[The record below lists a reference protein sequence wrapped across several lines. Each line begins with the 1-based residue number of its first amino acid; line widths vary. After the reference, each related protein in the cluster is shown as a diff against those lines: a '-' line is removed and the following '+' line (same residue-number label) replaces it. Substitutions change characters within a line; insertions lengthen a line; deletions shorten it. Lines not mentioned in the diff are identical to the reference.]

1 MNTEEKGP
9 AEVDGTTPEE
19 QRYTTAEE
27 METPNPPEDF
37 SPQVPLSEMIRYRLS
52 AVVKEHNGTPIGEEV
67 ERIRETLKGVSALTV
82 IPREKGG
89 LTYRFNAYKGHDPD
103 AIRKALSTTWVYMS
117 ACWLLAIPTGVPDID
132 KELRTLGDGQGGKWE
147 PRSPGDPL
155 PWADNEPIILV
166 RDEDAK
172 DDGPG
177 QPEEPSTL
185 NVNPDEKGLIRVSQA
200 YVTNAHGGANLFTA
214 MESAGVPDLPDIGLE
229 LNATETAVCHA
240 AITMFHDTSYRGNGM
255 ISLVDSFAQQ
265 GIEHP
270 DRLRSDSPARRAT
283 DGYPGIPFVRFTL
296 AEMTRRAGMNPDRGG
311 DRDKVKAAIVSLK
324 DRRFYFSWERPKQ
337 TRGDD
342 GVWRSVT
349 NGERE
354 RITHEGPLFT
364 MSTATDIRTL
374 GDGGADI
381 QLHATAVLLDQ
392 VNDTFRGSN
401 YVMIPRT
408 LVDDIRKARPTKGK
422 RGGLVDH
429 TYRFLVYLHEKVKK
443 RGKKTGWTLRLDE
456 AWQDIARIVKLPPSV
471 ITTQGPRAQAALLEI
486 YSTAKALGYLSNF
499 ERITSGKAAYRR
511 GIRDI
516 LTVDARAFQPKGS
529 DTSADSSPKA
539 LPEGGISDPGTSP
552 EKRGPGRGEKRPGKR
567 GRPRG

>member
-1 MNTEEKGP
+1 MNTEEQGP
-9 AEVDGTTPEE
+9 IEAENPD
-19 QRYTTAEE
+19 RYITAEE
-27 METPNPPEDF
+27 LEMNGPPT
-37 SPQVPLSEMIRYRLS
+37 SVTVQMPLVEMIRYKLFAITTNDRF
-52 AVVKEHNGTPIGEEV
+52 ANIREEV
-67 ERIRETLKGVSALTV
+67 KQVSDTLRGISALNAM
-82 IPREKGG
+82 PREGGG
-89 LTYRFNAYKGHDPD
+89 LQFRFNVYPGHDAV
-103 AIRKALSTTWVYMS
+103 AIEEALRSGWVHIVT
-117 ACWLLAIPTGVPDID
+117 CWLLNIPTGSPGVDAA
-132 KELRTLGDGQGGKWE
+132 LRVVGDPQGGKWE
-147 PRSPGDPL
+147 PRAPGEPL
-155 PWADNEPIILV
+155 PWSEDKGIVIAWEE
-166 RDEDAK
+166 DEK
-172 DDGPG
+172 NGGPD
-177 QPEEPSTL
+177 SSDVWHTATI
-185 NVNPDEKGLIRVSQA
+185 NPDERGLIRVSQA
-200 YVTNAHGGANLFTA
+200 YVTNAHGGINLFTA
-214 MESAGVPDLPDIGLE
+214 MESARVPDLPDIGLE

-337 TRGDD
+337 TRGPD

-392 VNDTFRGSN
+392 VNDTFGGSN

-443 RGKKTGWTLRLDE
+443 RGKKSGHTLRLDE

-471 ITTQGPRAQAALLEI
+471 IATQGPRAQAALLEI

-539 LPEGGISDPGTSP
+539 LPDGGISDPGTSP
-552 EKRGPGRGEKRPGKR
+552 EKRGPGRGEKRPGKKA
-567 GRPRG
+567 RPRG